1 MTHYKEY
8 SADCEVYLTVKVE
21 DKDIPQTIE
30 FLDKQFKDYDLT
42 YLSLSYDYEDTEVK
56 LCVHKV
62 FIKWMSG
69 LVSNA
74 IEKIDRIVPELYG
87 WDIDDVEFYEYDDI
101 EEWDDE

>member
-8 SADCEVYLTVKVE
+8 SADCDVYLTVKIE

-30 FLDKQFKDYDLT
+30 FLNKQFKDYDLI
-42 YLSLSYDYEDTEVK
+42 YKSLAYDYEDTEVK
-56 LCVHKV
+56 LIVQKV

-69 LVSNA
+69 LTDKA
-74 IEKIDRIVPELYG
+74 IEKIDSIAPELYG
-87 WDIDDVEFYEYDDI
+87 WDVDDVEFYEYDDI